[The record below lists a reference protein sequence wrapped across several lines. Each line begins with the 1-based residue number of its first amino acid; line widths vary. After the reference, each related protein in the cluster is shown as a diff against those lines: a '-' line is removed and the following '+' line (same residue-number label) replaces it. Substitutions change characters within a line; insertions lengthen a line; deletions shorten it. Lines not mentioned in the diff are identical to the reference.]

1 MTRLRKTAAALAVGL
16 IAVAVIDKLTI
27 ERRSMSS
34 AVSLYLKMSDEYFS
48 EPARQRTASVLCQNI
63 PRKASYFDYQMVE
76 CQTSTPC
83 GTPVS
88 LIFLYSR
95 ISGAFIEP
103 GQFQSRFARRC
114 PEMLTGEALAEISAK
129 P

>member
-1 MTRLRKTAAALAVGL
+1 MTRLGKTAAALAAGL
-16 IAVAVIDKLTI
+16 IAVAAVDNLTI
-27 ERRSMSS
+27 EQRSMSS
-34 AVSLYLKMSDEYFS
+34 AVSLYLEISVEYLS
-48 EPARQRTASVLCQNI
+48 EPARAASVVCQNI
-63 PRKASYFDYQMVE
+63 QRKASYFDHQMVE

-103 GQFQSRFARRC
+103 GQFPSRFARRC
-114 PEMLTGEALAEISAK
+114 PAMLTPEALAEVSAR

>member
-1 MTRLRKTAAALAVGL
+1 MTRLRKTVAAIAVGL
-16 IAVAVIDKLTI
+16 VAVAVIDNLTI
-27 ERRSMSS
+27 ERRAMNS
-34 AVSLYLKMSDEYFS
+34 ALALYLTMSGEYFS
-48 EPARQRTASVLCQNI
+48 ESGKQGAASVLCQNI
-63 PRKASYFDYQMVE
+63 PRTASYFDHQMVE

-83 GTPVS
+83 GAPVS

-103 GQFQSRFARRC
+103 DQFPGRFARRC
-114 PEMLTGEALAEISAK
+114 PEMLTDKALAEASAK